1 MSPLAEER
9 FLDIYKNK
17 NERSLAYKISVYSKN
32 QKKMLIK
39 SKVAEKKQIQVNGCP
54 RADYLFRLRKKNH
67 EMRL

>member
-32 QKKMLIK
+32 QKKCL
-39 SKVAEKKQIQVNGCP
+39 
-54 RADYLFRLRKKNH
+54 
-67 EMRL
+67 